1 MNTISNLPAAPA
13 IGAFVVNPH
22 DGNGDTLED
31 AAGFISTVA
40 KNQRVFFSDLIV
52 DEECLAEV
60 VGDQVHFSMPR
71 VTVVLPADKCQYPD
85 QVAKWIAD
93 SWYTFA
99 KACFEDLR
107 S

>member
-1 MNTISNLPAAPA
+1 MNPITNLSDSPA
-13 IGAFVVNPH
+13 IGAFVVNTH
-22 DGNGDTLED
+22 DDDGDHLDD

-40 KNQRVFFSDLIV
+40 KNQRVLFADLIV
-52 DEECLAEV
+52 DEECVAEV
-60 VGDQVHFSMPR
+60 IGDRIHFSMPA

-85 QVAKWIAD
+85 LIAKWVAD